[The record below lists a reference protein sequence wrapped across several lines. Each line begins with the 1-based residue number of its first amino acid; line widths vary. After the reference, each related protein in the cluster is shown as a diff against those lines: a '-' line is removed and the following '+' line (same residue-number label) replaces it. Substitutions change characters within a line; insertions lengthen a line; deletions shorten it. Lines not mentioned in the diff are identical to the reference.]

1 MESFFGIIRGYKKK
15 EKRKGWR
22 LTKERWKGRKK
33 RRGRI
38 RIRDDKVSNKI
49 DEKKKKSSGTL
60 RISEDYSRK
69 VWKDE

>member
-38 RIRDDKVSNKI
+38 RIRDDKVSNKV
-49 DEKKKKSSGTL
+49 
-60 RISEDYSRK
+60 R
-69 VWKDE
+69 

>member
-1 MESFFGIIRGYKKK
+1 MEGFFGIIRGYKKK

-49 DEKKKKSSGTL
+49 DEKKEKFRDTKDIGRL
-60 RISEDYSRK
+60 FSES
-69 VWKDE
+69 VEG

>member
-49 DEKKKKSSGTL
+49 DEKKEKFRDTKDIGRL
-60 RISEDYSRK
+60 FSES
-69 VWKDE
+69 VEG

>member
-1 MESFFGIIRGYKKK
+1 MESSFGIIRGYKKK

-38 RIRDDKVSNKI
+38 RIRDDKVSNKM
-49 DEKKKKSSGTL
+49 DEKKEKFRDTKDIGRL
-60 RISEDYSRK
+60 FSES
-69 VWKDE
+69 VEG